1 MSETHDLRPVARTVA
16 DLVASIGDEQ
26 LAAPTPCPEYTVGDL
41 LDHVAGLSVA
51 FTVAATKESL
61 PGGASGP
68 SGDASR
74 LYDDWR
80 TTIPT
85 RLNNYEPNTDAVV
98 ACRDFVLQFSGPGS
112 EEQRAGGFGPVV
124 TSPAGATP
132 LEELIALSGR
142 DPNWTPS

>member
-61 PGGASGP
+61 PGGRAAHPAMRRGSTTTG
-68 SGDASR
+68 ARRSR
-74 LYDDWR
+74 R
-80 TTIPT
+80 
-85 RLNNYEPNTDAVV
+85 
-98 ACRDFVLQFSGPGS
+98 G
-112 EEQRAGGFGPVV
+112 
-124 TSPAGATP
+124 
-132 LEELIALSGR
+132 
-142 DPNWTPS
+142 